1 LTQAIIAQFPHYPPY
16 GGRFSSVVPH
26 LTVARGSG
34 HDFAC
39 VEQTLSTSLSSLPGR
54 AIAASQK
61 QAEKEPARKVPSG
74 SVRACSLITRADV
87 EKATGQDPYVDPEPA
102 GNGGWICNVGIGELK
117 VYSGPKSWEALEST
131 LKGFKRDNEPRT
143 PAPA

>member
-1 LTQAIIAQFPHYPPY
+1 LKTPLASGSLCTSF
-16 GGRFSSVVPH
+16 RFLRSVLAFGLCFSLLPAV
-26 LTVARGSG
+26 G
-34 HDFAC
+34 
-39 VEQTLSTSLSSLPGR
+39 QT
-54 AIAASQK
+54 SQK
-61 QAEKEPARKVPSG
+61 QAEKELARKVPSG

-131 LKGFKRDNEPRT
+131 LEGFKKDNEPRT